1 MKAPDAPVPRIA
13 PTPWGLVVL
22 LGAMTAFGAL
32 SVDAYLPALPEM
44 AADLGASAE
53 AAQATVA
60 IYFVGMG
67 FGQLLYGAASDLWG
81 RRPAILTG
89 VAIYVAAGIACA
101 LATSIE
107 FLIAAR
113 LLQAL
118 GGCAGIVIG
127 RAIVRD
133 RFDHL
138 NAARILSLLGLIMG
152 MAPLLAPFAGAL
164 ILHYFGWRPIFGFL
178 VVFGLGVGLFVLLT
192 LKETRSPETAI
203 RARAES
209 AGRAYL
215 ALLRQPRFVGYLIA
229 GGLNGACLLT
239 YVASS
244 PQVLMGYYGI
254 TPGAFGWYFG
264 VNAIGIMGGAQFNR
278 LLLRWFGPDDV
289 LSIVTLFALTGG
301 GVLFL
306 SAATGLGGMY
316 LLLGALWC
324 VLASYGIMTGNT
336 AAGALSVDRLRS
348 GSASALIG
356 AGSYG
361 TGALAATI
369 VAAMTDG
376 TPTAFAAVMLVC
388 LGGSSAALFLLALRG
403 RKPFGDD

>member
-1 MKAPDAPVPRIA
+1 MTAPAAPPPRFA

-22 LGAMTAFGAL
+22 LGAMAAFGAA
-32 SVDAYLPALPEM
+32 SVDMYLPALPEM
-44 AADLGASAE
+44 AAHLNASDA

-60 IYFVGMG
+60 VYFVGMG

-89 VAIYVAAGIACA
+89 VTIYVAAGIACA
-101 LATSIE
+101 LATSVE
-107 FLIAAR
+107 FLLVAR

-152 MAPLLAPFAGAL
+152 LAPLLAPFIGAA
-164 ILHYFGWRPIFGFL
+164 ILHFFGWRPIFGAL
-178 VVFGLGVGLFVLLT
+178 AAFGTCVGLFVLLT
-192 LKETRSPETAI
+192 LKESRSPETAI
-203 RARAES
+203 RARAEN
-209 AGRAYL
+209 AFKAYG
-215 ALLRQPRFVGYLIA
+215 ALLGQPRFVGYLAA

-244 PQVLMGYYGI
+244 PQLLMGYYDV
-254 TPGAFGWYFG
+254 TPGMFGWFFG
-264 VNAIGIMGGAQFNR
+264 INAIGIMGGAQFNR

-289 LSIVTLFALTGG
+289 LSIVTLFALTAG
-301 GVLFL
+301 GVLFF
-306 SAATGLGGMY
+306 SAATGFGGMV
-316 LLLGALWC
+316 LLLAALFC
-324 VLASYGIMTGNT
+324 VLSSYGIMTGNT
-336 AAGALSVDRLRS
+336 AAGALSVDRLRA

-361 TGALAATI
+361 TGALASTI
-369 VAAMTDG
+369 VAAVTDG
-376 TPTAFAAVMLVC
+376 TPTAFAAVMLLC
-388 LGGSSAALFLLALRG
+388 LGGSSTALFLLALRG